1 MAYANIRPR
10 RGTLYEWSTHN
21 PILWEGELAVEYPET
36 GIGTGLCK
44 FKIGNGILPYNELP
58 YAFDGASA
66 SSILGGTVDKF
77 NLIQLRSG
85 TQENWELANPVLALN
100 ELAYDSTA
108 GSLKVGDGVTAWK
121 DLPYISAVSSDDVMD
136 FGDEDA
142 IEEDNTA
149 TLKDLV

>member
-1 MAYANIRPR
+1 MSYANIRPR
-10 RGTLYEWSTHN
+10 RGTLYEWSTQN
-21 PILWEGELAVEYPET
+21 PILWEGELAVEYPDT
-36 GIGTGLCK
+36 GLGTGLCK
-44 FKIGNGILPYNELP
+44 FKLGNGILPYNELP

-85 TQENWELANPVLALN
+85 SAKEWELANPVLAQN
-100 ELAYDSTA
+100 ELAFDSTA
-108 GSLKVGDGVTAWK
+108 MSLKVGDGVTAWK

-142 IEEDNTA
+142 VEEVDTA
-149 TLKDLV
+149 TLSDLL

>member
-21 PILWEGELAVEYPET
+21 PILWEGELAVEYPDT
-36 GIGTGLCK
+36 GLGTGLCK

-77 NLIQLRSG
+77 NLIQLRAG
-85 TQENWELANPVLALN
+85 TKTEWELANPILAQN

-108 GSLKVGDGVTAWK
+108 RSLKVGDGITTWK
-121 DLPYISAVSSDDVMD
+121 DLPYINAVSSDEVLD

-142 IEEDNTA
+142 VDDETA
-149 TLKDLV
+149 TLQKF